1 MHFLEVHQS
10 ARWTEAL
17 SSNVDRVSQISV
29 PSLDIMTIVVV
40 SDVRVDVVVLNV
52 SLIMSSDRVDIGV
65 LDVP

>member
-52 SLIMSSDRVDIGV
+52 FLIMSSDRVDIGV

>member
-52 SLIMSSDRVDIGV
+52 SLIMSSDRESTSVF
-65 LDVP
+65 

>member
-65 LDVP
+65 LDVL